1 MQKILF
7 DARELEHPQPLEK
20 GVKHLLEMDEDS
32 YLYMI
37 HRKNPLPLLKMA
49 EERAYQTL
57 SHEDKNGIWHILI
70 SKTEEIDLKALLDV

>member
-49 EERAYQTL
+49 EERVRKRE
-57 SHEDKNGIWHILI
+57 S
-70 SKTEEIDLKALLDV
+70 EEIPEGQRASLLKSWSGF